1 MSDQETGT
9 VKWYNGI
16 KGYGFLQRDAGGDVF
31 VHSSAIRVNGSNSL
45 KEGQRVQFTL
55 GESEK
60 GMQAQQVVIL

>member
-9 VKWYNGI
+9 VKWYNGV

-31 VHSSAIRVNGSNSL
+31 VHSSAIRVNGFNSL

-60 GMQAQQVVIL
+60 GVQALQVVIL